1 MNKLMAKKSSSL
13 AKTIGQG
20 LALLQD
26 GVDYAVESGC
36 KALKKMSEKK
46 AKPKKDENKYLRTAK
61 KFGKGTMNF
70 LGIVGDEYYKKYE
83 KIKAEKAK
91 R

>member
-1 MNKLMAKKSSSL
+1 MAKKSSSL
-13 AKTIGQG
+13 AKTIGQS

-36 KALKKMSEKK
+36 KALKKASEKK
-46 AKPKKDENKYLRTAK
+46 SEPKKDENKYLSSAK
-61 KFGKGTMNF
+61 KFGKNALNF
-70 LGIVGDEYYKKYE
+70 LGVMGDEYYKKYE
-83 KIKAEKAK
+83 KIKANKTK